1 MDNLPRDIQAESGVI
16 GTLLIHPEYIMHSP
30 RLKPEYF
37 YDKQLGSFYWA
48 IRELYN
54 KKITNIDTF
63 NLMAQ
68 LNENKGVKNLLSSVD
83 IENFI
88 SLSKTIARHTIEE
101 YVMLT
106 KIVIAMA
113 YKRELYS
120 ILKSHTEICL
130 DENNKD
136 VNNIYKLLTE
146 NVDNLTQKYIIDD
159 KIKPIGEKI
168 DDLWEELCKRRTNM
182 GYGIPSKFPRLND
195 FFTYEKSEVVVVRA
209 QRKIGKSV
217 FMLNE
222 AIHLIRNN
230 IPVMYVDTE
239 MSDLN
244 FIPRLLANLTGIN
257 INNIK
262 SGNYSKSDEEL
273 IESAKRWLKPKPF
286 IHIYNPTMDLK
297 ELYALTKIKK
307 IEMNL
312 QFLIYDY
319 IKASGENL
327 YTKLADITNYLKND
341 IAGQLDIAVLAG
353 AQENRAGDIG
363 DSFKIEQ
370 YASTIM
376 SLRPKTEEEI
386 MTDGTECGNYCINVV
401 ANRNGENMDESDYI
415 DLVFKKNIAVIEQAK
430 RQHKKE
436 NPFE

>member
-1 MDNLPRDIQAESGVI
+1 LV
-16 GTLLIHPEYIMHSP
+16 T
-30 RLKPEYF
+30 
-37 YDKQLGSFYWA
+37 
-48 IRELYN
+48 
-54 KKITNIDTF
+54 
-63 NLMAQ
+63 Q
-68 LNENKGVKNLLSSVD
+68 LNENSGIRKLLSKIN
-83 IENFI
+83 IEDVI
-88 SLSKTIARHTIEE
+88 GLLKTVARHTVEE

-120 ILKSHTEICL
+120 ILKNYTEICL

-159 KIKPIGEKI
+159 KIQPIGEKI
-168 DDLWEELCKRRTNM
+168 DDLWKELCERRTNM

-244 FIPRLLANLTGIN
+244 FIPRLLANLTGID

-273 IESAKRWLKPKPF
+273 IESAKRWLKSKPF

-341 IAGQLDIAVLAG
+341 IAGGLDLAILAG
-353 AQENRAGDIG
+353 AQENRSGDIG

-370 YASTIM
+370 YASTII

-401 ANRNGENMDESDYI
+401 ANRNGENMDENDYI

-430 RQHKKE
+430 KQHKKE